1 MIKNRIIP
9 TVGICW
15 LIPLLVWAQDPA
27 STPPPDAAA
36 GTRPP
41 EAMANAAPAVPAA
54 PPTEAELTLDEAAKK
69 VAALASV
76 AADLDQKVEML
87 KQKFEIQGRY
97 VKAPGERLYLRL
109 VVSGLP
115 GATGEMRQV
124 SDGVTLWDFQQVLE
138 SKYCRKVMLAPVLE
152 KLKSADLDDAARE
165 QVMTQLGVAGPDVLL
180 VGLRKAVHFD
190 QKEEGTYDGRPV
202 WILRG
207 TWQDRQGLLGPNQQP
222 LPEKAP
228 LPPYVPS
235 QATLTIGKEDGWPY
249 KVRLAGRVPTM
260 LLDTRRIGPDG
271 RPIGPRTSIQSIEPS
286 VVDLTYTNVTLDP
299 TLRGDEFD
307 FTPPDNLRPDDIT
320 ESLLNGLEQM
330 IQAKIAQKKAESARA
345 EPLLNQSIS
354 VPKAKSPSE
363 ATSPT
368 PPPLAKP
375 R

>member
-1 MIKNRIIP
+1 
-9 TVGICW
+9 
-15 LIPLLVWAQDPA
+15 
-27 STPPPDAAA
+27 
-36 GTRPP
+36 
-41 EAMANAAPAVPAA
+41 MANAAPAVPAA

-76 AADLDQKVEML
+76 AADLVQKVEML
-87 KQKFEIQGRY
+87 KQKFEIKGRY
-97 VKAPGERLYLRL
+97 LKAPGERLYLRL

-152 KLKSADLDDAARE
+152 KLKSADLDAAARE

-286 VVDLTYTNVTLDP
+286 VVELTYTNVTLDP

-320 ESLLNGLEQM
+320 ESLLSGLEQM